1 MISRR
6 KTTRHNRGRISAN
19 TGGGTAP
26 PPPWTPA
33 DITSVTKYF
42 WLRADSG
49 TTIVTGVSAW
59 ADRYLLNNATQA
71 NAAAQPLLTASD
83 AAFDNQASITFD
95 GTDDALVFTGL
106 DLPAPGTTPFWVWII
121 FRQLSWTSLD
131 WVFAAGN
138 NTVALQQFTADPQ
151 LRIING
157 TAVSSNSGAPTGTT
171 VRGIASFT
179 NSAAD
184 YLKLASTT
192 VTGATSGNN
201 DPVSGSFGLGARSA
215 GLSGFCN
222 VAIAEIIGLAGEPT
236 ELAQLEAYGAARYPS
251 AVF

>member
-19 TGGGTAP
+19 TGGGTTAP
-26 PPPWTPA
+26 AAWTPA
-33 DITSVTKYF
+33 NISSVTKYF
-42 WLRADSG
+42 WLRADLG
-49 TTIVTGVSAW
+49 VTVATGVSAW
-59 ADRYLLNNATQA
+59 ADQYGLNNATQA
-71 NAAAQPLLTASD
+71 TGAAQPTLSASD
-83 AAFDNQASITFD
+83 AAFNNQASITFD

-131 WVFAAGN
+131 WIFAAGN
-138 NTVALQQFTADPQ
+138 NTVALQQFTAEPQ

-157 TAVSSNSGAPTGTT
+157 IAVSTNSGAPTGTA

-179 NSAAD
+179 NSVAD
-184 YLKLASTT
+184 YLKLASTV
-192 VTGATSGNN
+192 VTGVASGNN
-201 DPVSGSFGLGARSA
+201 DPISGSFGLGARSA

-222 VAIAEIIGLAGEPT
+222 VAYAEIIGLAGEPT
-236 ELAQLEAYGAARYPS
+236 ELAQLEAYGTARYGAPL
-251 AVF
+251 F